1 MGVALLKKDDGS
13 DDPRSALR
21 EAIAARTVTHAKAE
35 LQRKAVE
42 RAHTMVRDAEARLTV
57 VGEALEATRSGHAEA
72 LAQAA
77 STGAAPTANG
87 ALRAARLALSDAEDE
102 ADAVRAAFEQLKA
115 DRGDDQVAQAE
126 NAVLTEV
133 ARVLALTG
141 RELLARAQRAKAELL
156 ILTETLYALTSEE
169 TVGVPLFGGEIARL
183 NGQDQRRAP
192 LLGLRDEVLK
202 LSSEP
207 RSEELAVA
215 REAVE
220 PWVRWRSTLRR
231 DADAPDPSAELPT

>member
-87 ALRAARLALSDAEDE
+87 ALRAARACQREQMRAKRAAERLTRVPKRTPARKQALAMGAKTYIGKVCPQGHDDGGGSVRYVISGCCQKCVQAMSRRRLTEEGRAHVRELERARDRRKTLAL
-102 ADAVRAAFEQLKA
+102 K
-115 DRGDDQVAQAE
+115 
-126 NAVLTEV
+126 TCI
-133 ARVLALTG
+133 ALG
-141 RELLARAQRAKAELL
+141 
-156 ILTETLYALTSEE
+156 I
-169 TVGVPLFGGEIARL
+169 PI
-183 NGQDQRRAP
+183 
-192 LLGLRDEVLK
+192 
-202 LSSEP
+202 
-207 RSEELAVA
+207 
-215 REAVE
+215 
-220 PWVRWRSTLRR
+220 
-231 DADAPDPSAELPT
+231 